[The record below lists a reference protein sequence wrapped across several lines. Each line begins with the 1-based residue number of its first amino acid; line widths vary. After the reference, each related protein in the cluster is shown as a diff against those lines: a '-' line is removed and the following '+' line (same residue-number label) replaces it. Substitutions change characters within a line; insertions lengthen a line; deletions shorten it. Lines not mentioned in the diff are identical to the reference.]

1 MTKSPLAALLCLA
14 LSLAGPASLQ
24 ARADDTPATRGFSA
38 IGLTRAT
45 TGHLLLHAS
54 INGVSG
60 RFVLD
65 TGAGRSVIESSQQRK
80 FKLTA
85 PDRAR
90 TNAIG
95 AGGSVPMRV
104 SHGNQLQIGGYTD
117 PSFTAYLMPLEHVN
131 LAFASR
137 GLKRIDGVI
146 GADVLRDGKAV
157 IDYASATLY
166 LRPRGLVG
174 AAPGSQAE

>member
-1 MTKSPLAALLCLA
+1 MAAALRIALLCLA
-14 LSLAGPASLQ
+14 VSLAGAATSP

-38 IGLTRAT
+38 IGLTRAA
-45 TGHLLLHAS
+45 TGHLLVHAS

-65 TGAGRSVIESSQQRK
+65 TGAGRSVIESSQQQK
-80 FKLTA
+80 FRLTA

-90 TNAIG
+90 TTAIG

-104 SHGNQLQIGGYTD
+104 SHGNQLQIGGYAD
-117 PSFTAYLMPLEHVN
+117 ASFTAYLMPLEHVN

-157 IDYASATLY
+157 IDYGNATLY
-166 LRPRGLVG
+166 LRPRGLAG
-174 AAPGSQAE
+174 AAPGTDSK